1 MLLQGMPGMAFMM
14 DAYEQELKRPIR
26 NVVNGQLPRTLLIQ
40 VHPGLSTMLFD
51 RSCLKAGCHRFLWL
65 SVGSA
70 LQKTDCGCIEAVQ
83 TCCSACIG
91 RPCGMLSGC
100 AA

>member
-40 VHPGLSTMLFD
+40 VQFGLSTMLFD
-51 RSCLKAGCHRFLWL
+51 SSF
-65 SVGSA
+65 
-70 LQKTDCGCIEAVQ
+70 
-83 TCCSACIG
+83 
-91 RPCGMLSGC
+91 
-100 AA
+100 